1 MSSLESLR
9 HHPLGQFLDR
19 HRHRGSP
26 SETTMSGTKGEL
38 KGKWKVPDEQ
48 YGEFLNHL
56 HDYIFLKKLRPLNLV
71 EQARPSDQPKPLLID
86 LDFKWSEEFGLIR
99 RFEEDQ
105 VSSFISM
112 IVEGLNTFFDLN
124 RYTELRF
131 FVSLRPQPYLEKKKV
146 KDGIHIQCPD
156 ITLVNT
162 KQKALRAWLLE
173 KRAVKESFEATE
185 FGNDEDD
192 VYDEAMLRK
201 QAWFFYGES
210 KATLPPYSLKWVYS
224 FNPDTQ
230 ELSVSTGE
238 EYTPRQLMEI
248 LSVRYNVDDDDND
261 VREEQKDVF
270 DEYVRGPA
278 TAVGG
283 GAAAAART
291 AAAPTAVEGAEGDAV
306 GDGGGGRTTEEIGVV
321 VPAEHDMDELSM
333 ARVITLT
340 CLSPARA
347 ESYGTWMEVGWCL
360 YNIDSSEEMFDT
372 WLQFSAKS
380 AKSSENNIA
389 ELRRAWMRGF
399 SRNTAGSRLTL
410 RSLHYWARQDNP
422 DAYAKLIEDDH
433 IRYTQYKVEDTH
445 FHLAKLLQ
453 RVYNERFC
461 ASVEQRRTEW
471 YVYDQY
477 IHSWR
482 HTNQGMELREKLS
495 SEVAD
500 LVVQARNR
508 LKKKGWDDYC
518 RQQSPAAAATGAMVV
533 DEDWYKRWA
542 MTTDGER
549 FQALLKLEKHL
560 YASDFKSSVMKEA
573 SELFCEEDFLNKLNM
588 NGLAFVCKNGV
599 LDLRTEVEDPAHPG
613 QKRLQV
619 VFRPGKPDD
628 WMSFLGGRNFPESEP
643 LEYHPYD
650 PNEPKQ
656 KELADFLAKLFPRA
670 DLRAYVIRLMASCL
684 EGMNREQC
692 YYTFIG
698 VGGNGKSKLV
708 ELMRLTFGDY
718 CSSLQATALTRKR
731 PESGA
736 ANPDIIAIKNKR
748 FIYLQE
754 PDDKEPLNTS
764 RMKQFSG
771 EDIVEARGLFEDQ
784 QRFRITGKLFMMCNR
799 LPPITTMD
807 KGTWRRIRVIPFE
820 SKFVDSSDPDLA
832 AGRPGFFPRDND
844 LDKKLR
850 EWREPFISLLVHI
863 YEKEYCVRGLEPVPA
878 IVISESEKYKE
889 NFDAFGKFR
898 ADRVRKEAG
907 ASTEFAKINR
917 IYNQWMKEIA
927 DTIPGKRLS
936 ANELKVRLEE
946 EFGTPEGGKRYR
958 HCLVFG
964 SDEDAEAYD
973 RGEWVDTDSV

>member
-1 MSSLESLR
+1 MDSLR
-9 HHPLGQFLDR
+9 NHPLGAFLDA
-19 HRHRGSP
+19 HRNRGSP
-26 SETTMSGTKGEL
+26 SETTMSGTKGDL
-38 KGKWKVPDEQ
+38 KGKWKVPDQE
-48 YGEFLNHL
+48 YRTFLDLL
-56 HDYIFLKKLRPLNLV
+56 HDYIFIKKLRPLNLV
-71 EQARPSDQPKPLLID
+71 EQARPSDQPKPLLVD
-86 LDFKWSEEFGLIR
+86 LDFKWSEESGLIR
-99 RFEEDQ
+99 RVEENHI
-105 VSSFISM
+105 SAFISM
-112 IVEGLNTFFDLN
+112 LVEGLNTFFDLN
-124 RYTELRF
+124 RYAELRF
-131 FVSLRPQPYLEKKKV
+131 FVSLRPQPYLEKKRI

-156 ITLVNT
+156 ITLTNA
-162 KQKALRAWLLE
+162 KQKVLREWILE
-173 KRAVKESFEATE
+173 KKGVKESFEGTE
-185 FGNDEDD
+185 YVNDDDD

-210 KATLPPYSLKWVYS
+210 KATLPPYSLKSVYS
-224 FNPDTQ
+224 YNPDTQ
-230 ELSVSTGE
+230 ELTVSGPE
-238 EYTPRQLMEI
+238 EYTPRTLMEI
-248 LSVRYNVDDDDND
+248 LSVRYNIDDDDNE
-261 VREEQKDVF
+261 VRPEQKVAF
-270 DEYVRGPA
+270 EEYLRGPA
-278 TAVGG
+278 SLGGGG
-283 GAAAAART
+283 GAAAAAPV
-291 AAAPTAVEGAEGDAV
+291 PTAGDTVAATTDGTGAAQPA
-306 GDGGGGRTTEEIGVV
+306 RTTEEIGVA
-321 VPAEHDMDELSM
+321 VPNEHDMDEVSL
-333 ARVITLT
+333 AREIALK
-340 CLSPARA
+340 CLSPQRA
-347 ESYGTWMEVGWCL
+347 DSYKEWMEVGWCL

-372 WLQFSAKS
+372 WLQFSARS
-380 AKSSENNIA
+380 TKSSENNIT

-422 DAYAKLIEDDH
+422 DIYAKLIEDDYV
-433 IRYTQYKVEDTH
+433 RYTQYKVEDTH
-445 FHLAKLLQ
+445 FHVAKLLK

-461 ASVEQRRTEW
+461 ASIEQRRTEW
-471 YVYDQY
+471 YVYDDKLN
-477 IHSWR
+477 SWR

-500 LVVQARNR
+500 LVIQSRNR
-508 LKKKGWDDYC
+508 LKKKGWDEYC
-518 RQQSPAAAATGAMVV
+518 RQQNPAAAAGGAMVV

-549 FQALLKLEKHL
+549 FQSLLKLEKHL

-588 NGLAFVCKNGV
+588 NSLAFVCKNGV
-599 LDLRTEVEDPAHPG
+599 LDLRTDIEDPVTG
-613 QKRLQV
+613 KKRTQV
-619 VFRPGKPDD
+619 VFRTGKPDD
-628 WMSFLGGRNFPESEP
+628 WMSFLGGRNFPESDP

-650 PNEPKQ
+650 PSDTKQ
-656 KELADFLAKLFPRA
+656 RELADFLQKIFPRA
-670 DLRAYVIRLMASCL
+670 DLRAYVLRLLASCL

-731 PESGA
+731 PDSGA

-820 SKFVDSSDPDLA
+820 SKFVDESDPDLA

-850 EWREPFISLLVHI
+850 EWREPFLALLVHI
-863 YEKEYCVRGLEPVPA
+863 YQTEYCVNGLNPVPA

-898 ADRVRKEAG
+898 ADRIRKEAG

-927 DTIPGKRLS
+927 DTIPGKRLT

-958 HCLVFG
+958 HCLVFS